1 MHRTAM
7 TRRRRLAVV
16 SALALGIGT
25 AALGAGPATVLAS
38 GATRTITGTLHDGA
52 TYLIQ
57 VPRPWNG
64 TLVLYSHGYVT
75 PGSANPAMDAPDP
88 LTAGW
93 LLDNGYALAGSS
105 YATTGWAV
113 QQAIPDQLS
122 TLNTFDRRVRSPA
135 RTIAWG
141 NSLGGMITAGLLQVA
156 PDRFAAALPMCGVV
170 AGGVGTWNV
179 ALDSALAIQQLLGP
193 ASGLQIVN
201 ISDPTTNLGIAE
213 EVLATA
219 QATPQGRA
227 RIALA
232 SALGDIPGWFD
243 PASPEPAPT
252 DYVTQEA
259 NQFLWESEVDGPFA
273 FDLRAE
279 LEGRAGGNVS
289 WTTGVNFTYQLKHSS
304 DYAEVRAL
312 YAAAGMSLS
321 ADVSTL
327 QHATPITAD
336 PSAVRY
342 LTKYIVFNGE
352 IHRPV
357 LTLHTTGDGL
367 VVNQDEQ
374 AYRNVA
380 QDAGDGQNLR
390 EGYVSR
396 AGHCTFTPAE
406 TIAAFQTLMHRVTTG
421 MWGSSTS
428 AARLEAAA
436 TALGPTYNTVPAAF
450 VVFKPTRFLRPYD
463 LGTS

>member
-1 MHRTAM
+1 MKG
-7 TRRRRLAVV
+7 RRRLALVC
-16 SALALGIGT
+16 A
-25 AALGAGPATVLAS
+25 AALGAGTVAFGTGPATALAS
-38 GATRTITGTLHDGA
+38 GHARTINGTLRDGA

-57 VPRPWNG
+57 VPANWNG

-75 PGSANPAMDAPDP
+75 PGSPNPAMDVGDP
-88 LTAGW
+88 LTGAW
-93 LLDNGYALAGSS
+93 LLSNGYALAGSS

-122 TLNTFDRRVRSPA
+122 TLNAFDRRVGTPV

-141 NSLGGMITAGLLQVA
+141 HSLGGMITAALLQVA
-156 PDRFAAALPMCGVV
+156 PQRFAAALPMCGVL

-179 ALDSALAIQQLLGP
+179 ALDSAVAVQQLLGP
-193 ASGLQIVN
+193 TAGLQVVN
-201 ISDPTTNLGIAE
+201 ITDPTTNLGIAE
-213 EVLATA
+213 TLFAAA

-259 NQFLWESEVDGPFA
+259 NQFLWETEVDGPFA
-273 FDLRAE
+273 FELRAE
-279 LEGRAGGNVS
+279 LEARAGGNVS
-289 WTTGVNFTYQLKHSS
+289 WTTGVNFTQQLKHSS
-304 DYAEVRAL
+304 DYAEVVAL
-312 YAAAGMSLS
+312 YAAAGLSLS
-321 ADVSTL
+321 TDLGTL
-327 QHATPITAD
+327 QASAPI
-336 PSAVRY
+336 SAAPKAVTY
-342 LTKYIVFNGE
+342 LTKYIVFNGDLD
-352 IHRPV
+352 RPV

-380 QDAGDGQNLR
+380 QDTGDGQMLR

-406 TIAAFQTLMHRVTTG
+406 TIAAFQTLIHRVNTG
-421 MWGSSTS
+421 MWGAST
-428 AARLEAAA
+428 AADKLEAAA
-436 TALGPTYNTVPAAF
+436 TALGPTYNTVPPAF
-450 VVFKPTRFLRPYD
+450 VVFKPTPFLRLYD
-463 LGTS
+463 LGQD

>member
-1 MHRTAM
+1 M

-16 SALALGIGT
+16 CALALGVGT
-25 AALGAGPATVLAS
+25 AALGAGPANVFAS
-38 GATRTITGTLHDGA
+38 GARTINGTLRDGA

-57 VPRPWNG
+57 VPANWNG
-64 TLVLYSHGYVT
+64 TLVLYSHGYVV
-75 PGSANPAMDAPDP
+75 PGSPNPAMDVGDP
-88 LTAGW
+88 LTGAW
-93 LLDNGYALAGSS
+93 LLGNGYALAGSS

-113 QQAIPDQLS
+113 QQAIPDQLD
-122 TLNTFDRRVRSPA
+122 TLNAFDRRVGTPV

-141 NSLGGMITAGLLQVA
+141 HSLGGMITAALLQVA

-179 ALDSALAIQQLLGP
+179 ALDSAFAIQQLLAP
-193 ASGLQIVN
+193 TAGLQVVDI
-201 ISDPTTNLGIAE
+201 TNPPANLDIAE
-213 EVLATA
+213 AVLAGA
-219 QATPQGRA
+219 QATAAGRA

-243 PASPEPAPT
+243 PSSPEPAPS

-259 NQFLWESEVDGPFA
+259 NQFLWETEVDGPFA
-273 FDLRAE
+273 FELRAE
-279 LEGRAGGNVS
+279 LEARAGGNVS
-289 WTTGVNFTYQLKHSS
+289 WTTGVNFTYQIKTSS
-304 DYAEVRAL
+304 DYAEVKAL
-312 YAAAGMSLS
+312 YAAAGLNLD
-321 ADVSTL
+321 ADIAAL
-327 QHATPITAD
+327 QSATPIARD

-342 LTKYIVFNGE
+342 LTKYIVFNGDLD
-352 IHRPV
+352 RPV

-380 QDAGDGQNLR
+380 QDAGDGQMLR

-406 TIAAFQTLMHRVTTG
+406 TIAAFQTLIHRVNTG
-421 MWGSSTS
+421 TWGSSTS

-450 VVFKPTRFLRPYD
+450 VVFQPTKFLRPFD
-463 LGTS
+463 LGTN